1 MAWQDQELPFAL
13 AWPDQKLVKLWIPGW
28 MLGKKDAGLYG
39 TGISFEEP
47 NPTGSRP
54 RDLIGLYKQHGTV
67 HQEQHTK
74 KTATRHKRGE

>member
-28 MLGKKDAGLYG
+28 MLGKKDDGLYG

-54 RDLIGLYKQHGTV
+54 RDLIGLYKQHMRP
-67 HQEQHTK
+67 HSPQHTQGR
-74 KTATRHKRGE
+74 ARREH